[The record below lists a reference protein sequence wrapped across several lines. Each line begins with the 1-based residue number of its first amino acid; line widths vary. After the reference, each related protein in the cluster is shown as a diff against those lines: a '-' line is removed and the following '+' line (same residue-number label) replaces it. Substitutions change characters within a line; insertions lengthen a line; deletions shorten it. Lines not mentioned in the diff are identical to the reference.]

1 VNRAYIDS
9 VQLLLDAAPAVFRG
23 GLFALKGG
31 TAINLFIRG
40 LPRLSVDLDLVY
52 TNHRSTRG
60 QALAAI
66 SEELKE
72 VQKRIKVVG
81 IDSRFGGSEVEET
94 KLLLER
100 SGVRVK
106 IEVNHIFRG
115 SLLETEKRLLVQE
128 AQDFFFSEVKLPI
141 LNEHELYASKLVAAL
156 DRQHPRDLFD
166 VVGLYEAGGLHANV
180 VECFV
185 GYLAGHNRPIHEVLF
200 ARKADIGLAF
210 VNEFEGM
217 TREPVELNALLEVR
231 ERLFAEL
238 PLALTPAHRNFL
250 LGLAAAEPDWDLMQC
265 PHLREMPAL
274 KWKLKNLARLRSS
287 NPGKFENQLA
297 LLRSALDHLD
307 R

>member
-66 SEELKE
+66 SEDLKE

-128 AQDFFFSEVKLPI
+128 AQDFFSQ
-141 LNEHELYASKLVAAL
+141 
-156 DRQHPRDLFD
+156 R
-166 VVGLYEAGGLHANV
+166 
-180 VECFV
+180 
-185 GYLAGHNRPIHEVLF
+185 
-200 ARKADIGLAF
+200 
-210 VNEFEGM
+210 
-217 TREPVELNALLEVR
+217 
-231 ERLFAEL
+231 
-238 PLALTPAHRNFL
+238 
-250 LGLAAAEPDWDLMQC
+250 
-265 PHLREMPAL
+265 
-274 KWKLKNLARLRSS
+274 
-287 NPGKFENQLA
+287 
-297 LLRSALDHLD
+297 
-307 R
+307 